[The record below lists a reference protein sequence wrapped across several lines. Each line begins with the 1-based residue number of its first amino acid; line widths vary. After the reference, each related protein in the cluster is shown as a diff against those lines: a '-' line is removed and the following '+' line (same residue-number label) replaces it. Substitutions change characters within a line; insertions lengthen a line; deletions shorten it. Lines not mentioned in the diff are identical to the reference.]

1 MVGDTVVVR
10 FTFEPIAAGPFVF
23 HCHVLQHEDEGM
35 MHNVCVYDPN
45 DPDGVSKCNTMFEG
59 GAAHGH

>member
-1 MVGDTVVVR
+1 MVIR
-10 FTFEPIAAGPFVF
+10 FVFEPIAAGPFVF

-45 DPDGVSKCNTMFEG
+45 DPNGRQKCNAMFSSQP
-59 GAAHGH
+59 AHAGH